1 MAVLAAENPDVR
13 VLSYCPGLSKTGM
26 FESVKNNT
34 FSSKATE
41 ALKGAEQCYSRY
53 GGTDDPIANLVKIL
67 KEDEFENGAF
77 VRWTPW
83 LT

>member
-13 VLSYCPGLSKTGM
+13 VLSYCPGVCKTEM

-34 FSSKATE
+34 FSSKKTE
-41 ALKGAEQCYSRY
+41 ALKHGDQCYS
-53 GGTDDPIANLVKIL
+53 GQTDAIANLVKTL
-67 KEDEFENGAF
+67 KKDEFENGAF
-77 VRWTPW
+77 VRWKPW